1 MGEIILVRYGEIGL
15 KGGNRQF
22 FEKALQNNIKR
33 ALEGLS
39 GVSVSRE
46 RGRMYV
52 EHSDSP
58 AEALERIQRVFG
70 VVSVS
75 PTRVVLLDMEAIKA
89 RALEEAGAAGC
100 ENGRSFKV
108 ESRRSNKS
116 FPYTSPEISSIVG
129 GYIAENIAGLTVD
142 VHNPQV
148 VIRIEVRD
156 NNAFVYS
163 RTFRGPGG
171 LPVGTTG
178 KAALMLSGGID
189 SPVAGWLAMKRGI
202 RLVGVHFHSFP
213 FTSERSKEKVIDLC
227 RILARYGGRFRLYVC
242 PFTDIQR
249 AIKSEC
255 PEELYVTIMRRMM
268 FRITERVC
276 FEEKCSA
283 VFTGENLGQVASQT
297 LQSMRVIEDVVRLPV
312 LRPLITMDK
321 IEITNF
327 AKRIGTF
334 DTSILPYDDCCTLFV
349 PKHPATKPK
358 MEKARAAEAVLP
370 DLAEMAEQSFRRSEI
385 LTVG

>member
-22 FEKALQNNIKR
+22 FEKALQSNIKR

-75 PTRVVLLDMEAIKA
+75 PTRVVPLAMEALKA
-89 RALEEAGAAGC
+89 QALEEAGAAGC

-227 RILARYGGRFRLYVC
+227 RIIARYGGRFRLYVC

-358 MEKARAAEAVLP
+358 MEKAMAAEAALP
-370 DLAEMAEQSFRRSEI
+370 DLAEMAELSFRRSEV

>member
-1 MGEIILVRYGEIGL
+1 
-15 KGGNRQF
+15 
-22 FEKALQNNIKR
+22 
-33 ALEGLS
+33 
-39 GVSVSRE
+39 
-46 RGRMYV
+46 
-52 EHSDSP
+52 
-58 AEALERIQRVFG
+58 
-70 VVSVS
+70 
-75 PTRVVLLDMEAIKA
+75 
-89 RALEEAGAAGC
+89 
-100 ENGRSFKV
+100 
-108 ESRRSNKS
+108 
-116 FPYTSPEISSIVG
+116 
-129 GYIAENIAGLTVD
+129 
-142 VHNPQV
+142 
-148 VIRIEVRD
+148 
-156 NNAFVYS
+156 
-163 RTFRGPGG
+163 
-171 LPVGTTG
+171 VGTTG